1 VQSGAVGNGP
11 VGQVG
16 VLPEFLTG
24 VAVARRARR
33 ARVRVRGR
41 VDEKIMVVVEDGLG
55 TLRVERIVVLVGVYS
70 SWGFHGSDEGRRW
83 RCVLT
88 LMA

>member
-24 VAVARRARR
+24 VAVARR